1 MDKIKKHTMDT
12 QMVIILILVGI
23 CAGIMSGL
31 IGVGGG
37 IVIVPALVYILGFSQ
52 LDAQGTSL
60 AMILFPVGILGVMQY
75 YKQGHVDF
83 NIVLILALGFV
94 LGSFIGS
101 KISIF
106 ILSQE
111 TIKKTFAVVMILLAV
126 KMLFF
131 DKKTNPDRFKTK
143 INSTI

>member
-1 MDKIKKHTMDT
+1 MDKIKKHKMDT
-12 QMVIILILVGI
+12 QTIIVLILVGI
-23 CAGIMSGL
+23 CSGIMGGL
-31 IGVGGG
+31 VGVGGG

-60 AMILFPVGILGVMQY
+60 ALIMFPVGILGVLQY

-83 NIVLILALGFV
+83 HIVLILALGFV
-94 LGSFIGS
+94 IGSFIGS

-106 ILSQE
+106 IMSQE
-111 TIKKTFAVVMILLAV
+111 TVRKIFAILMIALAI

-131 DKKTNPDRFKTK
+131 DNKINPDRFKTK
-143 INSTI
+143 SNLKM

>member
-1 MDKIKKHTMDT
+1 MDKIKKHKMDT
-12 QMVIILILVGI
+12 QMIIILILVGI

-60 AMILFPVGILGVMQY
+60 AMIMFPVGILGVMQY

-83 NIVLILALGFV
+83 HIVLILALGFV

-101 KISIF
+101 KISIY

-111 TIKKTFAVVMILLAV
+111 TVKKIFAILMILLAI

-143 INSTI
+143 INSRI